1 MQWYKHPTGLPYK
14 PPTLCAS
21 IFVLLNSPTFHF
33 ILSINPNLTLH
44 ATMSSKLKAAF
55 QQHDFRFLYLTE
67 DLVIKK
73 VLAEAELLT
82 RIKHL
87 FMGIML
93 VDSQSDVPAH
103 SRSFLVALI
112 AMVQTLSTRL
122 THQITEK
129 YEGNVSPR
137 KLKVMCDS
145 AQDSSWK
152 LAHGVADL
160 FCQWYFNHEQMNQ
173 DLEEIQD
180 GYDEL
185 QLLVVK
191 EYMASLTALCFEQVW
206 AAMQFKQT
214 SDMRHRTLFT
224 TDELYGDKQHPNAGK
239 YWQQACE
246 YRKSMARNSI
256 ILYDSRTL
264 GAQIRQLK
272 QTQQHQLTDLEM
284 IDGPSN
290 NSNRISTALVPYSSG
305 NYTREIVEGPN
316 GMVGIVEDF
325 NSRYISRSNNNRTTS
340 RSYINS
346 SGSAA
351 ASSNMNSSTS
361 RSYTNSSGS
370 AAASSKINSSTNRSF
385 SNSSGSAA
393 ASSKMNSSTSRSFSN
408 SYVLTQKPAS
418 MYWKPSANQQVDE
431 ESGLQM
437 YEIIQ
442 REQQQKTEVESEFHV
457 KWKEDM
463 RVRKEQADKRDA
475 DREKKQKELLKNRYV
490 DREFPNGKWQSN
502 YEPSQNVRDGMIARI
517 LERNDP
523 QEMWEH
529 RLCPPPQ
536 SFLDSL
542 QILRAKK
549 ARKRAEKRA
558 KKNATT
564 SNSGSRLEA
573 VFNTMTVTANN
584 INSSG
589 ARTNNKHQLDDVYP
603 DGDQEDNR
611 DRVGR
616 FARIDNDDRYPGRSR
631 GSDKSDSDRDKSDI
645 DKSDINNENVRRPG
659 RYRGSDKSDSDRDKS
674 DNDNSDINNEKVR
687 G

>member
-1 MQWYKHPTGLPYK
+1 
-14 PPTLCAS
+14 
-21 IFVLLNSPTFHF
+21 
-33 ILSINPNLTLH
+33 
-44 ATMSSKLKAAF
+44 MSSKLKAAF

-129 YEGNVSPR
+129 YEGNVSPK

-351 ASSNMNSSTS
+351 ASSN
-361 RSYTNSSGS
+361 
-370 AAASSKINSSTNRSF
+370 
-385 SNSSGSAA
+385 
-393 ASSKMNSSTSRSFSN
+393 MNSSTSRSFSN

-631 GSDKSDSDRDKSDI
+631 GSDKSDSDRDKSDSDR

-674 DNDNSDINNEKVR
+674 DIDNSDINNEKVR